1 MKGKVLLFFLSLL
14 LASSAIAEEKTTL
27 VVCAKDGSKVA
38 YALSEKPLVTFT
50 ETDLVVK
57 TLSIEVNYP
66 IDKMARI
73 TYEQEALDDKVDLL
87 TDNQAMVNKGDYL
100 LFPNLK
106 SGDSVIIYS
115 SNGVL
120 VADKKIGA
128 DGEYVFPLNE
138 VPIGIYM
145 VVVNDV
151 TYKIVKK

>member
-1 MKGKVLLFFLSLL
+1 MKFKILLFFLSLFFV
-14 LASSAIAEEKTTL
+14 SSAIAEEKTTL

-38 YALSEKPLVTFT
+38 YALSEKPLVTFSET
-50 ETDLVVK
+50 ELIVK
-57 TLSIEVNYP
+57 TKSLEVNYP
-66 IDKMARI
+66 FDKMARLI
-73 TYEQEALDDKVDLL
+73 YGYEALDDKVDLL
-87 TDNQAMVNKGDYL
+87 TDGQAMINKGDYL
-100 LFPNLK
+100 LFPELK

-128 DGEYVFPLNE
+128 DGEYVFPLNV

-145 VVVNDV
+145 VKVNDV

>member
-1 MKGKVLLFFLSLL
+1 MKGKVLLFFLSLF
-14 LASSAIAEEKTTL
+14 LASSAMAEEKTTL

-38 YALSEKPLVTFT
+38 YALSEKPVVTFT

-57 TLSIEVNYP
+57 TQSIEVNYP
-66 IDKMARI
+66 FDKMARLI
-73 TYEQEALDDKVDLL
+73 YEYEGLDDKVDLL
-87 TDNQAMVNKGDYL
+87 TDSQAMINKGDYL
-100 LFPNLK
+100 LFPELK

-138 VPIGIYM
+138 VPIGIYF
-145 VVVNDV
+145 VNVNDV
-151 TYKIVKK
+151 TYKILKR